1 MNEELE
7 KKDVNDAEEDIR
19 ENEEE
24 THDVSNDEV
33 RDDLQ
38 EDNRET
44 EESIEDLK
52 KQIEILTIENAKL
65 RKERDEAHD
74 AFLSTGKNVE
84 EEEEKTYESMK
95 GDIK

>member
-44 EESIEDLK
+44 EETIEDLK
-52 KQIEILTIENAKL
+52 KQIELLTIENAKL

-84 EEEEKTYESMK
+84 DEEKTYESMK
-95 GDIK
+95 GDIQ

>member
-7 KKDVNDAEEDIR
+7 KKDVNDTEEDIR

-44 EESIEDLK
+44 EETIEDLK
-52 KQIEILTIENAKL
+52 KQIELLTIENAKL

-74 AFLSTGKNVE
+74 AFLSTAKNVE
-84 EEEEKTYESMK
+84 EEKEKTYESMK

>member
-1 MNEELE
+1 MDEELE
-7 KKDVNDAEEDIR
+7 KKDVDDIQEDIR

-24 THDVSNDEV
+24 THDVDNEEV

-44 EESIEDLK
+44 EETIEDLK
-52 KQIEILTIENAKL
+52 KQIELLTIENAKL

-74 AFLSTGKNVE
+74 AFLSTGRE
-84 EEEEKTYESMK
+84 YDEEEEKTFESMRK
-95 GDIK
+95 DIK

>member
-7 KKDVNDAEEDIR
+7 KKDVDDAEEDIR

-24 THDVSNDEV
+24 TNDVSNDEV

-44 EESIEDLK
+44 EETIEDLK
-52 KQIEILTIENAKL
+52 KQIELLTIENAKL

-74 AFLSTGKNVE
+74 AFLSTGRDVE
-84 EEEEKTYESMK
+84 EEKEKTYESMK

>member
-1 MNEELE
+1 MDEELE
-7 KKDVNDAEEDIR
+7 KKDFDDAEEDIR

-44 EESIEDLK
+44 EETIEDLK
-52 KQIEILTIENAKL
+52 KQIELLTIENAKL

-74 AFLSTGKNVE
+74 AFLSAGRNVDE
-84 EEEEKTYESMK
+84 DKEKTFESMK